1 MLEQETQMQVV
12 ETKSEGLSRAYAM
25 TLPASELAEKMNE
38 KLVAA
43 RAEVQMKGFRKGKAP
58 LPLLKKMFGKSLLG
72 EIVQESVDGAV
83 REHFEQTG
91 DRPALQPDIKIT
103 NEDFDEGDDLQVELA
118 YDKLPDVPTPD
129 FAAITLDKPVATVE
143 DAAIQEALESLAKNA
158 KTFEPR
164 DEGGYIENGD
174 QATIDF
180 VGRVDGEAFEGD
192 SGEDF
197 PLEIGSGSFI
207 PGFEEQLNGAKVG
220 DVRDVTVTFPADY
233 QAEHLAGKEAVFT
246 CTIKGIGYPV
256 DSAIDD
262 AMAEKFGAENLEDL
276 KGQIR
281 EKLEAEYGVAS
292 RALVKRKLLDALD
305 EAVSFDLPPA
315 LLEIEANQIAH
326 QLWHEEHPE
335 VQGHDHGAIE
345 TTDEHRKL
353 AERRVRLGLLLAET
367 GSANDIQVSENEIVQ
382 AIVRQAQQMNVPPK
396 AFFDYVQQNEQ
407 AMQQIRAPLFEDKV
421 VDYILELAT
430 VTETEVSKD
439 ELQAQLEALDAE
451 EEAVSA

>member
-1 MLEQETQMQVV
+1 M
-12 ETKSEGLSRAYAM
+12 
-25 TLPASELAEKMNE
+25 
-38 KLVAA
+38 
-43 RAEVQMKGFRKGKAP
+43 
-58 LPLLKKMFGKSLLG
+58 
-72 EIVQESVDGAV
+72 
-83 REHFEQTG
+83 
-91 DRPALQPDIKIT
+91 
-103 NEDFDEGDDLQVELA
+103 
-118 YDKLPDVPTPD
+118 
-129 FAAITLDKPVATVE
+129 
-143 DAAIQEALESLAKNA
+143 
-158 KTFEPR
+158 
-164 DEGGYIENGD
+164 
-174 QATIDF
+174 
-180 VGRVDGEAFEGD
+180 
-192 SGEDF
+192 
-197 PLEIGSGSFI
+197 
-207 PGFEEQLNGAKVG
+207 
-220 DVRDVTVTFPADY
+220 
-233 QAEHLAGKEAVFT
+233 
-246 CTIKGIGYPV
+246 
-256 DSAIDD
+256 
-262 AMAEKFGAENLEDL
+262 
-276 KGQIR
+276 
-281 EKLEAEYGVAS
+281 
-292 RALVKRKLLDALD
+292 
-305 EAVSFDLPPA
+305 SFDLPPA